1 MAQYCKSCGTA
12 MADGVQFCSAC
23 GTPTGYAAAPPPGV
37 GPVTSPLVRPRVG
50 RQIAGVCAGFARAYG
65 WDLVLVR
72 ILMVVGAFLLFPL
85 PEIAY
90 VVAWVAMPDE
100 PYILPSSTG
109 TPPGTM

>member
-12 MADGVQFCSAC
+12 MADGVRFCSAC
-23 GTPTGYAAAPPPGV
+23 GTPTGFAAAPPPAGV
-37 GPVTSPLVRPRVG
+37 PVTSPLVRPRVG
-50 RQIAGVCAGFARAYG
+50 RQIAGVCAGFARTYG

-90 VVAWVAMPDE
+90 IVAWVAMPDE

-109 TPPGTM
+109 TPPSM

>member
-1 MAQYCKSCGTA
+1 MAQYCKNCGGSLPDDA
-12 MADGVQFCSAC
+12 RFCSAC
-23 GTPTGYAAAPPPGV
+23 GTASGFATQPRPGV
-37 GPVTSPLVRPRVG
+37 VASPLVRPRQG

-72 ILMVVGAFLLFPL
+72 ILMVVAGILLFPL

-90 VVAWVAMPDE
+90 IVGWVAMPDE

-109 TPPGTM
+109 MPPGSI